1 MPTRKLQNPEDFREQ
16 KFYVGIDV
24 HKKSWAVTVRSLH
37 FVVDHFTQPPSTKA
51 LLNHLQR
58 RFPGGELYSAYEAGF
73 SGTGIHEELCKLGIK
88 NMVVHPGDIPR
99 TDKEKKNKTDI
110 HDSRSIAFNL
120 EKGNLHPVFIM
131 SRRQQEFRA
140 LFRLRESKAR
150 DAARAINR
158 LKSCLLYFGIDY
170 SSIFEGYISAKVI
183 TWLRHLHMNHQAGSF
198 TLKKYIDDLVHQRNE
213 LGKITKALR
222 SQAKKDYSLPYQ
234 CLLSVPGI
242 GPITAIGLIA
252 EIGDFNRFKIPA
264 EYCSFLGLIPWQHSS
279 GDSIQ
284 VKGIQPRCN
293 KHLRPLLVEASWIA
307 VKHEPSLLKYYQ
319 KHAVIN
325 SRHAIIKV
333 ARKLALIAKGVVQ
346 KLQLYQADYSPFP
359 NQGLVAQ

>member
-1 MPTRKLQNPEDFREQ
+1 MPTRKLQNPEDFSGQ
-16 KFYVGIDV
+16 KFYIGIDV
-24 HKKSWAVTVRSLH
+24 HKKSWAVTVRSLN
-37 FVVDHFTQPPSTKA
+37 FVVAHFTQPPSTKA
-51 LLNHLQR
+51 LLSHLQGK
-58 RFPGGELYSAYEAGF
+58 FPGGEFYAAYEAGF
-73 SGTGIHEELCKLGIK
+73 SGTSVHEELCKLGIK
-88 NMVVHPGDIPR
+88 NIVVHPGDIPR
-99 TDKEKKNKTDI
+99 TDKEQKNKTDI

-120 EKGNLHPVFIM
+120 EKGNLHSIYVMP
-131 SRRQQEFRA
+131 RQQQEFRA

-150 DAARAINR
+150 DVARAINR

-183 TWLRHLHMNHQAGSF
+183 TWLRKLHMDNEVGSF
-198 TLKKYIDDLVHQRNE
+198 TLKKYIDELAHQRTE

-222 SQAKKDYSLPYQ
+222 NQAKKDHNVPYK

-242 GPITAIGLIA
+242 GHTTAIGLLA
-252 EIGDFNRFKIPA
+252 EIGDFGRFKDPA

-279 GDSIQ
+279 GESIR

-293 KHLRPLLVEASWIA
+293 KHLRPLLVEASWLAIRND
-307 VKHEPSLLKYYQ
+307 PSLLKYYR
-319 KHAVIN
+319 KHAVKN

-346 KLQLYQADYSPFP
+346 KLQLYRADYFP
-359 NQGLVAQ
+359 LSNQEFVAQ

>member
-1 MPTRKLQNPEDFREQ
+1 MPTRKLQNPDDFRGQ

-24 HKKSWAVTVRSLH
+24 HKKSWVVTVRSLH
-37 FVVDHFTQPPSTKA
+37 FVVAHFTQPPSAKA
-51 LLNHLQR
+51 IFNYLQSK
-58 RFPGGELYSAYEAGF
+58 FPGGEFYSAYEAGF
-73 SGTGIHEELCKLGIK
+73 SGTGAHEELCKLGIK
-88 NMVVHPGDIPR
+88 NIVVHPGDIPR

-120 EKGNLHPVFIM
+120 EKGNLHPIFVM
-131 SRRQQEFRA
+131 SRHQQEFRS

-150 DAARAINR
+150 DVARAINR

-170 SSIFEGYISAKVI
+170 SSNFEGYISARVI
-183 TWLRHLHMNHQAGSF
+183 TWLRHLHMAHKAGTF
-198 TLKKYIDDLVHQRNE
+198 TLKKYIDDLVHQRSE
-213 LGKITKALR
+213 LGKITKTLR
-222 SQAKKDYSLPYQ
+222 SLAKEAYSQPYQ

-242 GPITAIGLIA
+242 GFTTAIGLLA
-252 EIGDFNRFKIPA
+252 EIGNFDRFKDPA

-279 GDSIQ
+279 GESIQ

-307 VKHEPSLLKYYQ
+307 IKNDPSLLKYYR

-325 SRHAIIKV
+325 SRHAIVKV
-333 ARKLALIAKGVVQ
+333 ARKLALIARGVVQ
-346 KLQLYQADYSPFP
+346 KLQMYQPDYSPYP
-359 NQGLVAQ
+359 NQGLITQ